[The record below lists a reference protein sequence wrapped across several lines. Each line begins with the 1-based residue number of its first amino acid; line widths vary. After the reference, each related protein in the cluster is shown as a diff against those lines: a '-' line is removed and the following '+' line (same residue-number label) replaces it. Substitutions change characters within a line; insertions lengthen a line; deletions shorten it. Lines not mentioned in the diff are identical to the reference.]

1 VTITQARHY
10 QIEGIDWLTQPN
22 VLASLTD
29 LLPILSRH
37 ILTDAPGSGKTYQSS
52 EAARLLLTPNQACLV
67 AAPAHL
73 CKQWFE
79 YLCEQYPDDNV
90 VWLEGTRPQKLRDS
104 QIAARWYILSI
115 QSLRQHEFMDDL
127 VSAMIIQHHISVCII
142 DESHYVKNRD
152 AVQSKV
158 LRKLTRPD
166 FVPHVILLTATPIMK
181 EADDLYMQLRICD
194 PISFASF
201 DRFLNQYCW
210 FSYTSWGPQDI
221 SLKRGAVEALAQW
234 MMGRTYAQIG
244 LELPPLI
251 APPPVVHNLGTDRR
265 KAYDDLKNYWYT
277 VVTDESESGTI
288 DANSAMELMHLL
300 RRVTDGPDKQADIT
314 TYLSD
319 DPTPTLIATSYR
331 ASARNLLAAIT
342 KAHPTLRV
350 TVITGEV
357 PATERAAKAKAPA
370 DVVIATIPSLSE
382 GCDLSHMNTVYFY
395 EEDWAPGKHHQF
407 LSRVRRHR
415 DNSTGAVVI
424 DTDNHLHVDEDPN
437 DKPVLVRYFH
447 ADRTIDQR
455 IHAVRD
461 HRAVNVK
468 DLIKVELGL

>member
-1 VTITQARHY
+1 MTITQARHY
-10 QIEGIDWLTQPN
+10 QIEGIDWLTTPN
-22 VLASLTD
+22 VLASASD
-29 LLPILSRH
+29 LLPTLCRH

-52 EAARLLLTPNQACLV
+52 EACVSLMTPTQASLV

-73 CKQWFE
+73 CKQWFD

-90 VWLEGTRPQKLRDS
+90 VWLEGTRQQKQKDATIS
-104 QIAARWYILSI
+104 ARWYIVSI
-115 QSLRQHEFMDDL
+115 QSLRQHEFMEPL
-127 VSAMIIQHHISVCII
+127 LATLIVRHKINVCIV

-152 AVQSKV
+152 AIQSKV
-158 LRKLTRPD
+158 LRRLTQPTSIE
-166 FVPHVILLTATPIMK
+166 HVILLTATPIMK

-194 PISFASF
+194 PITFSSFER
-201 DRFLNQYCW
+201 DYLNKYCW
-210 FSYTSWGPQDI
+210 YTWSSWGPQDVC
-221 SLKRGAVEALAQW
+221 LKKGANLSQW

-251 APPPVVHNLGTDRR
+251 SPEPIVHKLSKDRR

-277 VVTDESESGTI
+277 VVNEEATI

-300 RRVTDGPDKQADIT
+300 RRVTDGPDKWDDIT
-314 TYLSD
+314 AYLND
-319 DPTPTLIATSYR
+319 DALPCLIACSYR
-331 ASARNLLAAIT
+331 LSASNLLAAIN
-342 KAHPTLRV
+342 KAHPHLKVTL
-350 TVITGEV
+350 ITGEV

-415 DNSTGAVVI
+415 DNTTGEVTITA
-424 DTDNHLHVDEDPN
+424 DNHLHVDEDPN
-437 DKPVLVRYFH
+437 DRPVLVRYFH